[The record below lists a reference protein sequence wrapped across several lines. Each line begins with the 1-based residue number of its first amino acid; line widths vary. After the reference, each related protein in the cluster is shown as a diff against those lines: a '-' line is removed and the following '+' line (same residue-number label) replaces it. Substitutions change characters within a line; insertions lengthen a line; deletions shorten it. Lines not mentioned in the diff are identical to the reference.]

1 MESALLLSS
10 FITVS
15 SQLFQVQDVN
25 LFRKYCPPKKIDQCR
40 ENECVYMNRTS
51 VSLLIQNTNKLHD
64 SVQNDIRSSK

>member
-15 SQLFQVQDVN
+15 SLNCFK
-25 LFRKYCPPKKIDQCR
+25 FRISGSIAPQKKIDQCR
-40 ENECVYMNRTS
+40 ENEFVYMNRTS